1 MQNQAMDLVSRPH
14 TTSQAVVQVP
24 QTPRASYV
32 SPGHLSRTSG
42 TSHKAGQ
49 EAPGWY
55 RDPIGSHEHRYR
67 DASGWTRHVAD
78 AGIMGIDLS
87 TSPFVLFAPG
97 GDS

>member
-1 MQNQAMDLVSRPH
+1 MQNQAMDLASRTETP
-14 TTSQAVVQVP
+14 SQAVVQIP

-32 SPGHLSRTSG
+32 SPGHPSKASG
-42 TSHKAGQ
+42 TSGKAGH

-55 RDPIGSHEHRYR
+55 ADPIGSHEHRYR
-67 DASGWTRHVAD
+67 DGSGWTRHVAD